1 MKINLI
7 RTGGFIPVTKKAEQE
22 VDWSEEEVQLLIDA
36 IKTGEAPGHARD
48 KAGYHINYNAETF
61 SIDWEKIPAKYITT
75 FEELKDKLAIVKK

>member
-22 VDWSEEEVQLLIDA
+22 VDWSEEEVQSLIDA
-36 IKTGEAPGHARD
+36 IKTGEGTGQARD
-48 KAGYHINYNAETF
+48 KTGYHISYNAEF
-61 SIDWEKIPAKYITT
+61 FPIEWEKIPVKYITT